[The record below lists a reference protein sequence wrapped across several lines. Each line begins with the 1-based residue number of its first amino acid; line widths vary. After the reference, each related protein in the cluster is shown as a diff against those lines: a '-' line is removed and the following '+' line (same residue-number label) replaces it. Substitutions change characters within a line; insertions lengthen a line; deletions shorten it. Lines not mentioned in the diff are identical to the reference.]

1 MYCRKEG
8 DEMSKLLSGLVF
20 VILIAI
26 VADNASA
33 LNQLFD
39 VIGELLKF
47 GFVLI
52 KAVFDLVFGIFKAIL

>member
-8 DEMSKLLSGLVF
+8 DEMRKLLSGLVF

-52 KAVFDLVFGIFKAIL
+52 KAMFDLVFEIFIAIR

>member
-1 MYCRKEG
+1 
-8 DEMSKLLSGLVF
+8 MSKLLSGLVF

-39 VIGELLKF
+39 VIGELFKF

-52 KAVFDLVFGIFKAIL
+52 KAMFDLVLGIFKAIL